1 MMQSILPDQILKLKG
16 KDLLEIVDNMKH
28 NHDELVEQNR
38 KLQELFALIEKKII
52 CYQTCIE
59 LVNSLI
65 DKAVANENPDVQAST
80 NDCNDWQEEVIMP
93 DNIE

>member
-38 KLQELFALIEKKII
+38 KLQELFALNEKKII

-65 DKAVANENPDVQAST
+65 DKAVANDTPESQLTTT
-80 NDCNDWQEEVIMP
+80 NDKDYQEVIMP